1 MKFEVGDLVKMNP
14 LCHPEQY
21 GFGVVTEVIS
31 PLRVRVR
38 WEKLNWKDNAFA
50 WTQTNMLENLSNENR

>member
-21 GFGVVTEVIS
+21 GFGVVAEVIS

-50 WTQTNMLENLSNENR
+50 WTQTNMLENLSNESR

>member
-21 GFGVVTEVIS
+21 GFGVVAEVIS